1 MNEQQEEHSHYSQDA
16 FDIRLPIITRRL
28 VLRVPEPEDAEPFTG
43 IANNMAIASQMRRL
57 PHPYSEKDA
66 ESWIAASRANADPLK
81 VDLVITLKG
90 GTVDGAASISPGDNG
105 ETKIGYFL
113 GECHWGKGLA
123 TEAAQSVIDMAFTN
137 LDIERIIGRCAA
149 ANRNS
154 RRVLEKC
161 GFQHSRSCMSECLA
175 LKASVSTEE
184 FMLERSVW
192 KSLKKWGAK

>member
-1 MNEQQEEHSHYSQDA
+1 MNEQQEEYSHHSQDT
-16 FDIRLPIITRRL
+16 FDECLPIITRRL
-28 VLRVPEPEDAEPFTG
+28 VMRVPEPEDATAFTG

-66 ESWIAASRANADPLK
+66 ENWIAASRANADPQK
-81 VDLVITLKG
+81 IDLVVTLKD
-90 GTVDGAASISPGDNG
+90 GTVAGAASIGPDDNG

-123 TEAAQSVIDMAFTN
+123 TEAAQGVIDMAFTN
-137 LDIERIIGRCAA
+137 LDIECIIGRCAA

-184 FMLERSVW
+184 FMLERGVW
-192 KSLKKWGAK
+192 VSLKQWGAQ